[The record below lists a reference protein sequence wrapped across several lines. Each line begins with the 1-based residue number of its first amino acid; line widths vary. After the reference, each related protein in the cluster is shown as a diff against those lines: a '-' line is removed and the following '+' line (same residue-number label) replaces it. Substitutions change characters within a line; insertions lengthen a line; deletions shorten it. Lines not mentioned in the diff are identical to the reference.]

1 MENMIIN
8 PVIMEELSLHFKA
21 EQYKLLERKP
31 ERITVHGGLDQ
42 RYSLVWQLI
51 KRWIIKE

>member
-1 MENMIIN
+1 MIIN